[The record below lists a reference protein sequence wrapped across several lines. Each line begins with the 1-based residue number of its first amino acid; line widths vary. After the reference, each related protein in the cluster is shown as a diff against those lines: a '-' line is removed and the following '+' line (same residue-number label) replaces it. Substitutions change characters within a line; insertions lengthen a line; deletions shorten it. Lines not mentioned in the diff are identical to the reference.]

1 MKHVICPI
9 CGSVCSKYGK
19 TKAGS
24 QRWFCK
30 KCGLAFSPQIDN
42 SAKQLQIFLDW
53 LFSKGSQ
60 SDLPGGGRTF
70 RRKTAQF
77 WDIWTLP
84 PVIDVPRDIL
94 YVDGIYL
101 GRKACV
107 LICRDEKHVLGW
119 YLCRY
124 ENSRAWKALMDRI
137 PEPKVVVSD
146 GGTGFAKAL
155 KKTWPHA
162 RHQRCLFH
170 VFCQVKRY
178 TTSQPKTLAGIEL
191 YALAKDLLQKADR
204 IEDMVLAVERQA
216 PNTVSA
222 YRERLEA
229 KLREVLNDTA
239 VAEERVI
246 AEAAIFAD
254 RVATDEE
261 TVRLHSHLSQFRKMM
276 AEGSPIGRKLDFLIQ
291 EFNREANTIG
301 SKCQD
306 SEIAYLVV
314 DLKSEIEKIREQVQN
329 IE

>member
-1 MKHVICPI
+1 MIRSMT
-9 CGSVCSKYGK
+9 GYG
-19 TKAGS
+19 
-24 QRWFCK
+24 
-30 KCGLAFSPQIDN
+30 
-42 SAKQLQIFLDW
+42 SAKGTVAGFAITIELRSVNNRYLDLGIKLPRGFLFAESEIKNYIQQKVSRGKLDFF
-53 LFSKGSQ
+53 LTLDSVE
-60 SDLPGGGRTF
+60 SDQTRI
-70 RRKTAQF
+70 R
-77 WDIWTLP
+77 
-84 PVIDVPRDIL
+84 V
-94 YVDGIYL
+94 
-101 GRKACV
+101 
-107 LICRDEKHVLGW
+107 
-119 YLCRY
+119 
-124 ENSRAWKALMDRI
+124 NSRLAEAYRNAITEIGQNLELPISVTALDIARF
-137 PEPKVVVSD
+137 SD
-146 GGTGFAKAL
+146 VLSLEKEELDQAAFLEQLMPLLDTAL
-155 KKTWPHA
+155 LDFNAMRSREGEK
-162 RHQRCLFH
+162 
-170 VFCQVKRY
+170 
-178 TTSQPKTLAGIEL
+178 
-191 YALAKDLLQKADR
+191 LAKDLLQKADR
-204 IEDMVLAVERQA
+204 IEDMVLAVESQA
-216 PNTVSA
+216 PKTVSA

>member
-1 MKHVICPI
+1 MIRSMT
-9 CGSVCSKYGK
+9 GYG
-19 TKAGS
+19 
-24 QRWFCK
+24 
-30 KCGLAFSPQIDN
+30 
-42 SAKQLQIFLDW
+42 SAKGTVAGFAITIELRSVNNRYLDLGIKLPRGFLFAESEIKNYIQQKVSRGKLDFF
-53 LFSKGSQ
+53 LTLDSVE
-60 SDLPGGGRTF
+60 SDQTR
-70 RRKTAQF
+70 
-77 WDIWTLP
+77 I
-84 PVIDVPRDIL
+84 
-94 YVDGIYL
+94 
-101 GRKACV
+101 CV
-107 LICRDEKHVLGW
+107 
-119 YLCRY
+119 
-124 ENSRAWKALMDRI
+124 NSRLAEAYRNAITEIGQNLELPTSVSALDIARF
-137 PEPKVVVSD
+137 SD
-146 GGTGFAKAL
+146 VLSLEKEELDQAAFLEQLMPLLDTAL
-155 KKTWPHA
+155 LDFNAMRSREGEK
-162 RHQRCLFH
+162 
-170 VFCQVKRY
+170 
-178 TTSQPKTLAGIEL
+178 
-191 YALAKDLLQKADR
+191 LAKDLLQKADR

>member
-1 MKHVICPI
+1 MIRSMT
-9 CGSVCSKYGK
+9 GYG
-19 TKAGS
+19 
-24 QRWFCK
+24 
-30 KCGLAFSPQIDN
+30 
-42 SAKQLQIFLDW
+42 SAKGTVAGFAITIELRSVNNRYLDLGIKLPRGFLFAESEIKNYIQQKVSRGKLDFF
-53 LFSKGSQ
+53 LTLDSEE
-60 SDLPGGGRTF
+60 SDQKRI
-70 RRKTAQF
+70 R
-77 WDIWTLP
+77 
-84 PVIDVPRDIL
+84 V
-94 YVDGIYL
+94 
-101 GRKACV
+101 
-107 LICRDEKHVLGW
+107 
-119 YLCRY
+119 
-124 ENSRAWKALMDRI
+124 NSRLAEAYRNAITEIGQNLELPTSVSALDIARF
-137 PEPKVVVSD
+137 SD
-146 GGTGFAKAL
+146 VLSLEKEELDQAAFLEQLMPLLDTAL
-155 KKTWPHA
+155 LDFNA
-162 RHQRCLFH
+162 MRCREGE
-170 VFCQVKRY
+170 K
-178 TTSQPKTLAGIEL
+178 
-191 YALAKDLLQKADR
+191 LAKDLLQKADR

>member
-1 MKHVICPI
+1 MIRSMT
-9 CGSVCSKYGK
+9 GYG
-19 TKAGS
+19 
-24 QRWFCK
+24 
-30 KCGLAFSPQIDN
+30 
-42 SAKQLQIFLDW
+42 SAKGTVAGFAITIELRSVNNRYLDLGIKLPRGFLFAESEIKNYIQQKVSRGKLDFF
-53 LFSKGSQ
+53 LTLDSVE
-60 SDLPGGGRTF
+60 SDQTRI
-70 RRKTAQF
+70 R
-77 WDIWTLP
+77 
-84 PVIDVPRDIL
+84 V
-94 YVDGIYL
+94 
-101 GRKACV
+101 
-107 LICRDEKHVLGW
+107 
-119 YLCRY
+119 
-124 ENSRAWKALMDRI
+124 NSRLAEAYRNAITEIGQNLELPTSVSALDIARF
-137 PEPKVVVSD
+137 SD
-146 GGTGFAKAL
+146 VLSLEKEELDQAAFLEQLMPLLDTAL
-155 KKTWPHA
+155 LDFNAMRSREGEK
-162 RHQRCLFH
+162 
-170 VFCQVKRY
+170 
-178 TTSQPKTLAGIEL
+178 
-191 YALAKDLLQKADR
+191 LAKDLLQKADR

-229 KLREVLNDTA
+229 KLREGLNDTA

>member
-1 MKHVICPI
+1 MIRSMT
-9 CGSVCSKYGK
+9 GYG
-19 TKAGS
+19 
-24 QRWFCK
+24 
-30 KCGLAFSPQIDN
+30 
-42 SAKQLQIFLDW
+42 SAKGTVAGFAITIELRSVNNRYLDLGIKLPRGFLFAESEIKNYIQQKVSRGKLDFF
-53 LFSKGSQ
+53 LTLDSVE
-60 SDLPGGGRTF
+60 SDQTRI
-70 RRKTAQF
+70 R
-77 WDIWTLP
+77 
-84 PVIDVPRDIL
+84 V
-94 YVDGIYL
+94 
-101 GRKACV
+101 
-107 LICRDEKHVLGW
+107 
-119 YLCRY
+119 
-124 ENSRAWKALMDRI
+124 NSRLAEAYRNAITEIGQNLELPTSVTALDIARF
-137 PEPKVVVSD
+137 SD
-146 GGTGFAKAL
+146 VLSLEKEELDQAAFLEQLMPLLDTAL
-155 KKTWPHA
+155 LDFNAMRCREGKK
-162 RHQRCLFH
+162 
-170 VFCQVKRY
+170 
-178 TTSQPKTLAGIEL
+178 
-191 YALAKDLLQKADR
+191 LAKDLLQKADR
-204 IEDMVLAVERQA
+204 IEDMVLAVESQA
-216 PNTVSA
+216 PKTVSA

>member
-1 MKHVICPI
+1 MIRSMT
-9 CGSVCSKYGK
+9 GYG
-19 TKAGS
+19 
-24 QRWFCK
+24 
-30 KCGLAFSPQIDN
+30 
-42 SAKQLQIFLDW
+42 SAKGTVAGFAITIELRSVNNRYLDLGIKLPRGFL
-53 LFSKGSQ
+53 FAESEIKNYIQQKGSRGKL
-60 SDLPGGGRTF
+60 DFFL
-70 RRKTAQF
+70 
-77 WDIWTLP
+77 TLDS
-84 PVIDVPRDIL
+84 VENDQTRIRV
-94 YVDGIYL
+94 
-101 GRKACV
+101 
-107 LICRDEKHVLGW
+107 
-119 YLCRY
+119 
-124 ENSRAWKALMDRI
+124 NSRLAEAYRNAITEIGQNLELPTSVTALDIARF
-137 PEPKVVVSD
+137 SD
-146 GGTGFAKAL
+146 VLSLEKEELDQAAFLEQLMPLLDTAL
-155 KKTWPHA
+155 LDFNA
-162 RHQRCLFH
+162 MRCREGE
-170 VFCQVKRY
+170 K
-178 TTSQPKTLAGIEL
+178 LAN
-191 YALAKDLLQKADR
+191 DLLQKADR
-204 IEDMVLAVERQA
+204 IEDMVLAVESQA
-216 PNTVSA
+216 PKTVSA

>member
-1 MKHVICPI
+1 MIRSMT
-9 CGSVCSKYGK
+9 GYG
-19 TKAGS
+19 
-24 QRWFCK
+24 
-30 KCGLAFSPQIDN
+30 
-42 SAKQLQIFLDW
+42 SAKGTVAGFAITIELRSVNNRYLDLGIKLPRGFLFAESEIKSYIQQKVSRGKLDFF
-53 LFSKGSQ
+53 LTLDSVE
-60 SDLPGGGRTF
+60 SDQTRI
-70 RRKTAQF
+70 R
-77 WDIWTLP
+77 
-84 PVIDVPRDIL
+84 V
-94 YVDGIYL
+94 
-101 GRKACV
+101 
-107 LICRDEKHVLGW
+107 
-119 YLCRY
+119 
-124 ENSRAWKALMDRI
+124 NSRLAEAYRNAIMEIGQNLELPTSVSALDIARF
-137 PEPKVVVSD
+137 SD
-146 GGTGFAKAL
+146 VLSLEKEELDQAAFLEQLMPLLDTAL
-155 KKTWPHA
+155 LDFNAMRSREGEK
-162 RHQRCLFH
+162 
-170 VFCQVKRY
+170 
-178 TTSQPKTLAGIEL
+178 
-191 YALAKDLLQKADR
+191 LAKDLLQKADR

-254 RVATDEE
+254 RGATDEE

>member
-1 MKHVICPI
+1 MIRSMT
-9 CGSVCSKYGK
+9 GYG
-19 TKAGS
+19 
-24 QRWFCK
+24 
-30 KCGLAFSPQIDN
+30 
-42 SAKQLQIFLDW
+42 SAKGTVAGFAITIELRSVNNRYLDLGIKLPRGFLFAESEIKNYIQQKVSRGKLDFF
-53 LFSKGSQ
+53 LTLDSVE
-60 SDLPGGGRTF
+60 SDQTRI
-70 RRKTAQF
+70 R
-77 WDIWTLP
+77 
-84 PVIDVPRDIL
+84 V
-94 YVDGIYL
+94 
-101 GRKACV
+101 
-107 LICRDEKHVLGW
+107 
-119 YLCRY
+119 
-124 ENSRAWKALMDRI
+124 NSRLAEAYRNAIMEIGQNLELPTSVSALDIARF
-137 PEPKVVVSD
+137 SD
-146 GGTGFAKAL
+146 VLSLEKEELDQAAFLEQLMPLLDTAL
-155 KKTWPHA
+155 LDFNAMRSREGEK
-162 RHQRCLFH
+162 
-170 VFCQVKRY
+170 
-178 TTSQPKTLAGIEL
+178 
-191 YALAKDLLQKADR
+191 LAKDLLQKADR
-204 IEDMVLAVERQA
+204 IEDMFLAVERQA

>member
-1 MKHVICPI
+1 MIRSMT
-9 CGSVCSKYGK
+9 GYG
-19 TKAGS
+19 
-24 QRWFCK
+24 
-30 KCGLAFSPQIDN
+30 
-42 SAKQLQIFLDW
+42 SAKGTVAGFAITIELRSVNNRYLDLGIKLPRGFLFAESEIKNYIQQKVSRGKLDFF
-53 LFSKGSQ
+53 LTLDSVE
-60 SDLPGGGRTF
+60 SDQTRI
-70 RRKTAQF
+70 R
-77 WDIWTLP
+77 
-84 PVIDVPRDIL
+84 V
-94 YVDGIYL
+94 
-101 GRKACV
+101 
-107 LICRDEKHVLGW
+107 
-119 YLCRY
+119 
-124 ENSRAWKALMDRI
+124 NSRLAEAYRNAIMEIGQNLELPTSVSALDIARF
-137 PEPKVVVSD
+137 SD
-146 GGTGFAKAL
+146 VLSLEKEELDQAAFLEQLMPLLDTAL
-155 KKTWPHA
+155 LDFNAMRSREGEK
-162 RHQRCLFH
+162 
-170 VFCQVKRY
+170 
-178 TTSQPKTLAGIEL
+178 
-191 YALAKDLLQKADR
+191 LAKDLLQKADR
-204 IEDMVLAVERQA
+204 IEEMVLAVERQA

>member
-1 MKHVICPI
+1 MIRSMT
-9 CGSVCSKYGK
+9 GYG
-19 TKAGS
+19 
-24 QRWFCK
+24 
-30 KCGLAFSPQIDN
+30 
-42 SAKQLQIFLDW
+42 SAKGTVAGFAITIELRSVNNRYLDLGIKLPRGFLFAESEIKNYIQQKVSRGKLDFF
-53 LFSKGSQ
+53 LTLDSVE
-60 SDLPGGGRTF
+60 SDQTRI
-70 RRKTAQF
+70 R
-77 WDIWTLP
+77 
-84 PVIDVPRDIL
+84 V
-94 YVDGIYL
+94 
-101 GRKACV
+101 
-107 LICRDEKHVLGW
+107 
-119 YLCRY
+119 
-124 ENSRAWKALMDRI
+124 NSRLAEAYRNAITEIGQNLELPTSVSALDIARF
-137 PEPKVVVSD
+137 SD
-146 GGTGFAKAL
+146 VLSLEKEELDQAAFLEQLMPLLDTAL
-155 KKTWPHA
+155 LDFNAMRSREGEK
-162 RHQRCLFH
+162 
-170 VFCQVKRY
+170 
-178 TTSQPKTLAGIEL
+178 
-191 YALAKDLLQKADR
+191 LAKDLLQKADR
-204 IEDMVLAVERQA
+204 IEDMVLAVESQA
-216 PNTVSA
+216 PKTVSA